1 MIKSTFE
8 FGAKGLPPA
17 ESDGRLDAPA
27 FQRNHEPIWQAI
39 GGLLVDKTGSVL
51 EIGSGTGQHAATYAQ
66 RAPQLTWWP
75 SDILASHLAS
85 IAAWRQAAGLAN
97 LRSPQ
102 SIDLMDADWTW
113 QGDDNGDG
121 KLAAILCFNV
131 IHISPWRVAQNLFAG
146 AGRLLSDGGVL
157 ILYGPYRRNGA
168 HTASSNAAFDDSLR
182 ARNSEWGVRD
192 LADVTTLA
200 TSNGLALARIVEMPA
215 NNLTVIF
222 EKRGRDGPKQRP

>member
-1 MIKSTFE
+1 MTKSTFE
-8 FGAKGLPPA
+8 FGAKDLPPA
-17 ESDGRLDAPA
+17 ANDGRLDAPA

-39 GGLLVDKTGSVL
+39 GGLLAGKTGSVL
-51 EIGSGTGQHAATYAQ
+51 EIGSGTGQHAVTYAQ
-66 RAPQLTWWP
+66 RTPQLTWWP

-146 AGRLLSDGGVL
+146 AGRLLSDGGL
-157 ILYGPYRRNGA
+157 LFLYGPYKRNGT
-168 HTASSNAAFDDSLR
+168 HTAPSNAAFDDSLR
-182 ARNSEWGVRD
+182 AGNSEWGVRD
-192 LADVTTLA
+192 LADVT
-200 TSNGLALARIVEMPA
+200 ALAQRHALAPAGIIEMPA
-215 NNLTVIF
+215 NNLVVIF
-222 EKRGRDGPKQRP
+222 ERRRGGV